1 MRTRDWRRAQR
12 EKRTKAAYNRAVD
25 DFNDD
30 QVARSMFPRY
40 RGASW
45 QDTLRSFM
53 RNEGRNWNYDR
64 LRWRECGKCSR
75 IIGHC
80 ECYGSN
86 TRRRNEAMAYDLREG
101 DWEEYA
107 EWDMYGPCDD
117 EHQCDWHNFD
127 YDVPLLKRVA
137 DFSLSGAESP

>member
-40 RGASW
+40 RGARW

-53 RNEGRNWNYDR
+53 RNEGRNWNCDR
-64 LRWRECGKCSR
+64 LRWRECGKCSH

-80 ECYGSN
+80 ECHGWN
-86 TRRRNEAMAYDLREG
+86 TRRRNEAMAYDLRG
-101 DWEEYA
+101 TPWEHDPPLNEEPPFGYHEAETEYV
-107 EWDMYGPCDD
+107 P
-117 EHQCDWHNFD
+117 
-127 YDVPLLKRVA
+127 DVPLLKRVA
-137 DFSLSGAESP
+137 DFSLSGVLSP